1 MPHLPSFEWCAQGTR
16 HARREAARRRY
27 VFSDIRVCVYVCVGD
42 LLGVLDLLDDPK
54 INNFRLF
61 SGPVT
66 SEQAK
71 GKPLDG
77 RSYIFSFGAL
87 LYEMLSARKAFGGE
101 CAISIMTLVLHK
113 DPPPMPEAP
122 PEVVIK
128 FGRIVRRLSNQQA
141 GAAFCEQL
149 D

>member
-1 MPHLPSFEWCAQGTR
+1 MIRKSTTS
-16 HARREAARRRY
+16 
-27 VFSDIRVCVYVCVGD
+27 VFSV
-42 LLGVLDLLDDPK
+42 
-54 INNFRLF
+54 
-61 SGPVT
+61 GPVT
-66 SEQAK
+66 SEQAE

-77 RSYIFSFGAL
+77 RSDIFSFGAV
-87 LYEMLSARKAFGGE
+87 LYEMLSERKAFGGE
-101 CAISIMTLVLHK
+101 SAISIMTSVLHK